1 MKARA
6 ISILTVAILLGLN
19 VPAGAQDTGLEGPPL
34 QENEKP
40 DRPPPTTGALPFED
54 PTIEPPR
61 DEDLRIEE
69 TPDAELAREADEPEK
84 PVAEPAES
92 HAPQEDEGPNVKVV
106 YDEVFLLSVD
116 DWFVLTL
123 GGLVQARYTLNYR
136 TEPPTDTVTLVREK
150 EFTQGFDVSRAR
162 FQLGIGL
169 TEFVAL
175 FMRVG
180 VVAGGSFSIQRAFID
195 LKWKYFRIRG
205 GVFMSDTIAESIVG
219 PIDLYFVDYSIVENV
234 YSPGSSNGV
243 MFTYLRDRFSINLA
257 YTDGLR
263 TGFSEIR
270 DPVNADYAF
279 TVRAQYAW
287 GEAGL
292 AGFNRLTTRRGA
304 PFGIRLGGALH
315 YQDGGRTQGSLP
327 AKIAIGTIDLSVRG
341 SGWSL
346 LLSGVVGE
354 DATES
359 TTTNEA
365 GQIQGGG
372 VTLMGGYFVTEKVQ
386 IFAQYNIVTKPK
398 IQGTLPPAVID
409 EILGPPSNFQAFGV
423 GFSYF
428 VIPERDNVK
437 LSSDFL
443 YFLGHETGSPV
454 PSSPLNSI
462 QVNDAGSQF
471 AWRIQLSARF

>member
-1 MKARA
+1 
-6 ISILTVAILLGLN
+6 
-19 VPAGAQDTGLEGPPL
+19 
-34 QENEKP
+34 
-40 DRPPPTTGALPFED
+40 
-54 PTIEPPR
+54 
-61 DEDLRIEE
+61 
-69 TPDAELAREADEPEK
+69 
-84 PVAEPAES
+84 
-92 HAPQEDEGPNVKVV
+92 
-106 YDEVFLLSVD
+106 
-116 DWFVLTL
+116 
-123 GGLVQARYTLNYR
+123 
-136 TEPPTDTVTLVREK
+136 VTLVREK

-175 FMRVG
+175 FMRIG
-180 VVAGGSFSIQRAFID
+180 VVAGGSFSFQRAFID

-234 YSPGSSNGV
+234 YSPGSSKGV
-243 MFTYLRDRFSINLA
+243 MFTYLRDRFSINLG

-270 DPVNADYAF
+270 APVNADYAF

-327 AKIAIGTIDLSVRG
+327 ARIAIGTIDLSVRG

-365 GQIQGGG
+365 GQILGGG

-386 IFAQYNIVTKPK
+386 IFGQYNIVVKPK